1 MVFRVCKVQS
11 ASLLVLGA
19 LAAGAACTPPA
30 QAPTGASCDE
40 AAVRSELRAHAFV
53 RFGERK
59 AGHGQNVAAY
69 AAEVRERVH
78 RDRVSLCGGDVTSGD
93 CAGLATLEAD
103 LAEADG
109 ANAEALRV
117 WGTGEKALVAVRD
130 ALRQGCGHGERT
142 ERCAEA
148 EQLRAAIGDEG
159 ERESGDRLT
168 RLDAFLAAHNG
179 VTAFS
184 ALYTQARQALLS
196 QVSADNQLASI
207 ETAVAGRIPAPPEE
221 ALSGRCTRAWA
232 GTWTGEES
240 PDPRALTVSIA
251 VDGGPAR
258 GGLLRKLA
266 PHLGTR
272 ASNEWI
278 GSGFIVAGRG
288 TAGASPV
295 VVTNRHVVEGGAT
308 FTLTDGH
315 GTSLGR
321 ARAVYIDPDFDLAV
335 LAPETPIDRSGVRLS
350 DAPLPD
356 LAAVVA
362 VGFPGLGGRASY
374 QITTGKVSNGDVTER
389 SGGRTL
395 HYVQHTAAI
404 DPGNS
409 GGPLLDERGLLVGV
423 NTLKATSR
431 ENAGFAIPREALA
444 EATAHAYWDDPAPPS
459 DPALLQE
466 ALRVACLDIVATVGY
481 DTWRSR
487 HDRIAEDAMV
497 SFGYVGL
504 DRFGEVVKLRG
515 MEEARAFETVAYLG
529 LSASLSDTGGV
540 APEETCASVARAG
553 GTVAAPTVTIATL
566 TAPRTLTFRWERG
579 HYLLTGISPAP
590 SGDSAKPKSLGG
602 GK

>member
-1 MVFRVCKVQS
+1 MVFRVRKVQS
-11 ASLLVLGA
+11 ASFLVFGA
-19 LAAGAACTPPA
+19 LVAGAACTPPA
-30 QAPTGASCDE
+30 QAPTAASCDE
-40 AAVRSELRAHAFV
+40 AAVRSELRAHAFL
-53 RFGERK
+53 RYGERR
-59 AGHGQNVAAY
+59 AGHGQNIAAY

-78 RDRVSLCGGDVTSGD
+78 RDRASLCGDVASD
-93 CAGLATLEAD
+93 ECAALAALEAD

-109 ANAEALRV
+109 ANAEALKA
-117 WGTGEKALVAVRD
+117 WGAGEKVLVAVRD

-142 ERCAEA
+142 DRCAEA

-159 ERESGDRLT
+159 ERESVERLT
-168 RLDAFLAAHNG
+168 RLDAFLASRNG
-179 VTAFS
+179 ATSFG
-184 ALYTQARQALLS
+184 ALCTQARQALVG
-196 QVSADNQLASI
+196 QVAADNQLASI
-207 ETAVAGRIPAPPEE
+207 ETAVAGRIPQPPEE
-221 ALSGRCTRAWA
+221 ALTGRCTRAWA
-232 GTWTGEES
+232 GTWTGEET

-258 GGLLRKLA
+258 GGLLRRLS
-266 PHLGTR
+266 PYLGTP

-278 GSGFIVAGRG
+278 GSGFVVAGRG

-308 FTLTDGH
+308 FALTDGH

-321 ARAVYIDPDFDLAV
+321 AHAIYIDPDFDLAV
-335 LAPETPIDRSGVRLS
+335 LAPETPLDRGGARLS

-356 LAAVVA
+356 LASVVA

-374 QITTGKVSNGDVTER
+374 QITTGKVSNGDVTE
-389 SGGRTL
+389 SFGGRTL

-466 ALRVACLDIVATVGY
+466 ALRVACLDIVATVGH
-481 DTWRSR
+481 DTWRRR

-497 SFGYVGL
+497 PLGYIGL
-504 DRFGEVVKLRG
+504 DRFGEFVRLRG
-515 MEEARAFETVAYLG
+515 LEEARAFETVAYLG
-529 LSASLSDTGGV
+529 LSASLNDSGGV
-540 APEETCASVARAG
+540 APEETCTGVARAG

-579 HYLLTGISPAP
+579 HYLLTGLSPAP
-590 SGDSAKPKSLGG
+590 SKEAAKLGG

>member
-1 MVFRVCKVQS
+1 MVFRFRKVQS
-11 ASLLVLGA
+11 ASFLVLGA
-19 LAAGAACTPPA
+19 LFVGAACTPPA
-30 QAPTGASCDE
+30 QAPAAASCDE
-40 AAVRSELRAHAFV
+40 AAVRRELRAHAFV

-78 RDRVSLCGGDVTSGD
+78 RDRVSLCGGDVTSED
-93 CAGLATLEAD
+93 CTALAALEAD

-109 ANAEALRV
+109 ANAEALKV
-117 WGTGEKALVAVRD
+117 WGAGEKALLAVRD
-130 ALRQGCGHGERT
+130 GLRQGCGHGERT

-159 ERESGDRLT
+159 ERESGDRLA
-168 RLDAFLAAHNG
+168 RLDAFLAARNG
-179 VTAFS
+179 MTAFS
-184 ALYTQARQALLS
+184 ALYTQARQALVS

-207 ETAVAGRIPAPPEE
+207 ESAVAGRVPSAPEE

-232 GTWTGEES
+232 GTWAGEES

-266 PHLGTR
+266 PHLGAR

-308 FTLTDGH
+308 FALTDGH

-335 LAPETPIDRSGVRLS
+335 LAPETPLDRAGARLS

-389 SGGRTL
+389 VGGRTL

-444 EATAHAYWDDPAPPS
+444 EATAHAYWDDPTPPT

-466 ALRVACLDIVATVGY
+466 ALRVACLDIVATVGH
-481 DTWRSR
+481 DSWRSR

-497 SFGYVGL
+497 SLGYIGL
-504 DRFGEVVKLRG
+504 DRFGELVKLRG
-515 MEEARAFETVAYLG
+515 LEEARAFETVAYLG

-540 APEETCASVARAG
+540 APEETCAGVARAG
-553 GTVAAPTVTIATL
+553 GTVAAPTVAIATL

-579 HYLLTGISPAP
+579 HYLLTGISYA
-590 SGDSAKPKSLGG
+590 PKSLGG
-602 GK
+602 GT

>member
-1 MVFRVCKVQS
+1 MVFRLRKVQS
-11 ASLLVLGA
+11 ASFLVLGA
-19 LAAGAACTPPA
+19 LFVGAACTPPA
-30 QAPTGASCDE
+30 QAPAAASCDE
-40 AAVRSELRAHAFV
+40 AAVRRELRAHAFV

-78 RDRVSLCGGDVTSGD
+78 RDRVSLCGGDVTSED
-93 CAGLATLEAD
+93 CTALAALEAD

-109 ANAEALRV
+109 ANAEALKV
-117 WGTGEKALVAVRD
+117 WGAGEKALLAVRD
-130 ALRQGCGHGERT
+130 GLRQGCGHGERT

-159 ERESGDRLT
+159 ERESGDRLA
-168 RLDAFLAAHNG
+168 RLDAFLAARNG
-179 VTAFS
+179 MTAFS
-184 ALYTQARQALLS
+184 ALYTQARQALVS

-207 ETAVAGRIPAPPEE
+207 ETAVAGRVPSAPEE

-232 GTWTGEES
+232 GTWAGEES

-266 PHLGTR
+266 PHLGAR

-308 FTLTDGH
+308 FALTDGH

-335 LAPETPIDRSGVRLS
+335 LAPETPLDRAGARLS

-389 SGGRTL
+389 VGGRTL

-444 EATAHAYWDDPAPPS
+444 EATAHAYWDDPTPPT

-466 ALRVACLDIVATVGY
+466 ALRVACLDIVATVGH
-481 DTWRSR
+481 DSWRSR

-497 SFGYVGL
+497 SLGYIGL
-504 DRFGEVVKLRG
+504 DRFGELVKLRG
-515 MEEARAFETVAYLG
+515 LEEARAFETVAYLG

-540 APEETCASVARAG
+540 APEETCAGVARAG
-553 GTVAAPTVTIATL
+553 GTVAAPTVAIATL

-579 HYLLTGISPAP
+579 HYLLTGISYA
-590 SGDSAKPKSLGG
+590 PKSLGG
-602 GK
+602 GT